1 MAMDPGD
8 IAALKQALKEG
19 AAEAFKEN
27 EKQKKDG
34 GRESLGTDI
43 KDEAERVEYLKERL
57 ALEKDRERHAR
68 IYLELQEAKLAK
80 DDAEH
85 KKRIQAITDLGELAK
100 AQKDYEEATKG
111 TREEIE
117 ALRKSTDKYE
127 GSADGVADV
136 LSTMTGVSK
145 DFNKTLVGQV
155 SGLFKSGEQ
164 QKKFAES
171 LRETYTVAN
180 IAEASVQKLAQTALL
195 GFKTMFTEVE
205 DGMTSFAKA
214 TGMTGKAAEEVLEAS
229 KAYRELG
236 VSMADTGAAQ
246 AQLIATFPKRE
257 LGDITSD
264 VSAQFAM
271 WQKSGIALGD
281 SIGSYELLRRSF
293 KMTNDDA
300 LGLQNRIMAL
310 GDEIGMGAPK
320 MMESFAQAAPRLAI
334 HGKNMEKVFRSVAS
348 SSAQLGLEVDDVLS
362 LAEGFQTFE
371 GSAQAAGKLN
381 SILGGGFIDNI
392 ELMNASFEDPAKAAE
407 MIQQSFR
414 DAGRTVESLGPAG
427 VKAAA
432 AAAGFSD
439 VAKFTKFLNGQIDSA
454 ELAAD
459 TEKDMQKDMLEA
471 AQGTQ
476 TTLQKFSDAFQNF
489 FNDALAKPLMT
500 ALQALG
506 ELSGGWKAF
515 AFSFGGILTTIL
527 GGTIGML
534 MASWM
539 GTASGLASGP
549 IVAAAVAGGDVLGA
563 GKTGIL
569 NSLMGGISGGTAGMG
584 GLALT
589 AAKFLGPIGAGLMV
603 GKDALDL
610 ASGETTGANLGGT
623 IGGAIGAIGFLG
635 GPLVGAATMAAGN
648 MLGEAVGEYYDKKL
662 EAEAMMPEMSTAADE
677 RIDKLTDALEKQMRM
692 EQQIKVS
699 LDVDEYAYRKGFKL
713 STEEMLNRTK

>member
-1 MAMDPGD
+1 MEAGD

-43 KDEAERVEYLKERL
+43 KDAKEREEYLTKLL
-57 ALEKDRERHAR
+57 ALEKDRDRQAQIHIE
-68 IYLELQEAKLAK
+68 IQEAILAQK
-80 DDAEH
+80 EAAH
-85 KKRIQAITDLGELAK
+85 KKRIQEIDDLGELAK
-100 AQKDYEEATKG
+100 AQKEFERDTKSL
-111 TREEIE
+111 REEID

-127 GSADGVADV
+127 GSANGVADV
-136 LSTMTGVSK
+136 LGTMAGVSK
-145 DFNKTLVGQV
+145 DFNKTLMGQV
-155 SGLFKSGEQ
+155 KGLFKSGEQ
-164 QKKFAES
+164 AKKFAEN
-171 LRETYTVAN
+171 LKETFSGSAL
-180 IAEASVQKLAQTALL
+180 AEASIQKLIQTSLL
-195 GFKTMFTEVE
+195 GFKTMFTELE
-205 DGMTSFAKA
+205 EGRTSFARA
-214 TGMTGKAAEEVLEAS
+214 TGMTGQAAAEVMEAS

-236 VSMADTGAAQ
+236 VSVADTGAAQ
-246 AQLIATFPKRE
+246 AQLMATFPKRE
-257 LGDITSD
+257 LGAITSE

-271 WQKSGIALGD
+271 WQKSGVALGD
-281 SIGSYELLRRSF
+281 SVGSYDMLRRSF
-293 KMTNDDA
+293 KMTDKDA
-300 LGLQNRIMAL
+300 RGLQERIMGL

-320 MMESFAQAAPRLAI
+320 MMESFARAAPRLAI

-348 SSAQLGLEVDDVLS
+348 TSAQLGLEVDDVLS

-392 ELMNASFEDPAKAAE
+392 ELMNASFDDPAKAAL
-407 MIQQSFR
+407 MIKDSFSAAGQS
-414 DAGRTVESLGPAG
+414 VESLGPAG

-439 VAKFTKFLNGQIDSA
+439 VAKFTKFLNGEIDTA

-459 TEKDMQKDMLEA
+459 TEKDMQKNMLEA

-476 TTLQKFSDAFQNF
+476 TTLQKFSDAFQKF
-489 FNDALAKPLMT
+489 FNDKLLGTLNT
-500 ALQALG
+500 ALESLG
-506 ELSGGWKAF
+506 EMSGGWKAF
-515 AFSFGGILTTIL
+515 VFAFGGIFTTLLT
-527 GGTIGML
+527 G
-534 MASWM
+534 A
-539 GTASGLASGP
+539 AGLALASVMGAAEGAVAGP
-549 IVAAAVAGGDVLGA
+549 IIATAVAGGNATSSILG
-563 GKTGIL
+563 
-569 NSLMGGISGGTAGMG
+569 SLKNLIPGGASMAGMG
-584 GLALT
+584 GMALT

-623 IGGAIGAIGFLG
+623 IGGAIGAIGFIG

-677 RIDKLTDALEKQMRM
+677 RIDKLTDALEQQMRM

-713 STEEMLNRTK
+713 STDEMLNRTK